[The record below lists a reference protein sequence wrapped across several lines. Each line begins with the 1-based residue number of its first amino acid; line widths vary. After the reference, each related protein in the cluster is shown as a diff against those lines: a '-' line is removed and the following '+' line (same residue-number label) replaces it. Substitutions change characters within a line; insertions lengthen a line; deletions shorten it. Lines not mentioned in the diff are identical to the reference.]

1 MDANFNRSVRLLL
14 ISLIATGCSQ
24 TVKDPLSTKE
34 KPPVIGKEDNSYIYH
49 PHHSTFNRHK
59 YKSSNSHHNTVWDRL
74 LSLYSLPEINNA
86 RIDQQLDWY
95 LNNPDYLVRIQQRA
109 EPYLHLILDE
119 IEAKNIP
126 GELALLPVVE
136 SAFRPEAYSKSDAS
150 GLWQFIPATGRLFGL
165 EQNSWYDGRRD
176 VYASTKAATTFL
188 KQLSET
194 FNGDWMLA
202 LASYN
207 YGKGNVWKAI
217 ERNEDMGLPT
227 DYWSL
232 DLPEETANY
241 VPRLLAVAKLFANAD
256 RYNIPLQHIPNEPYV
271 EVVNI
276 KSQLDL
282 SKAAQMANT
291 PLEDFL
297 KLNPGFN
304 RWCTA
309 PDGPHRLLVPV
320 DQAQA
325 FKRNLA
331 QLPLEDW
338 LTDNPYNEERIVQPR
353 YTVAQATPRQRSEPA
368 AIQKRFVPE
377 QVAVSQYK
385 VKAGETLTYIANKH
399 HTTIDAIRKTNHLPG
414 KNIQTGMNLR
424 MPVSEK
430 SGKIPALVQAS
441 KNKPGNN
448 RIYTVKQGDTFFKIA
463 KSFSVS
469 TQDIAAWNKIT
480 TKYPLVPGQKLSIK
494 SGEQQLVT
502 STSAA
507 SNPYRLI
514 QYTVKPGDTLM
525 QISRK
530 FSVPVSDLRKWNSN
544 TASSVLKSGQ
554 KVKILLDNNQPAT

>member
-1 MDANFNRSVRLLL
+1 MHVNFNRSVRFLL

-24 TVKDPLSTKE
+24 TTKNPLSTNE
-34 KPPVIGKEDNSYIYH
+34 KPPVIGKEDNSYLYH
-49 PHHSTFNRHK
+49 PHPSSFNKHK
-59 YKSSNSHHNTVWDRL
+59 YKSPTGQHNTVWDRL

-86 RIDQQLDWY
+86 RIDQQLNWY
-95 LNNPDYLVRIQQRA
+95 LQNPDYLVRIQQRA

-165 EQNSWYDGRRD
+165 RQNTWYDGRRD
-176 VYASTKAATTFL
+176 VYASTKAATKFL

-217 ERNEDMGLPT
+217 ERNEDSGLPT

-232 DLPEETANY
+232 SLPEETANY

-271 EVVNI
+271 EIVDI
-276 KSQLDL
+276 GSQLDL
-282 SKAAQMANT
+282 SKAARMANT

-309 PDGPHRLLVPV
+309 PDGPHRLLIPV
-320 DQAQA
+320 DQAQS
-325 FKRNLA
+325 FKRKLA

-338 LTDNPYNEERIVQPR
+338 LSDSPYRTERISQPSYASSKQHSKVAAQKHYAPVQ
-353 YTVAQATPRQRSEPA
+353 A
-368 AIQKRFVPE
+368 AM
-377 QVAVSQYK
+377 SQHK
-385 VKAGETLTYIANKH
+385 VKAGESLTYIAKRNR
-399 HTTIDAIRKTNHLPG
+399 TTIAAIRKINHLTS
-414 KNIQTGMNLR
+414 NNVRAGMTLT
-424 MPVSEK
+424 
-430 SGKIPALVQAS
+430 IPASENSGRIPTLAQAS
-441 KNKPGNN
+441 KSKSTNN
-448 RIYTVKQGDTFFKIA
+448 RIYTVKSGDTFWKIGQI
-463 KSFSVS
+463 FSAS
-469 TQDIAAWNKIT
+469 AQDIAAWNNT
-480 TKYPLVPGQKLSIK
+480 TVKSALLPGQKLKIK
-494 SGEQQLVT
+494 SGDQQLA
-502 STSAA
+502 SSSSAGN
-507 SNPYRLI
+507 NPYRLV
-514 QYTVKPGDTLM
+514 QYTVKPGDTLIR
-525 QISRK
+525 ISRK
-530 FSVPVSDLRKWNSN
+530 FSVPFSDLQKWNAS
-544 TASSVLKSGQ
+544 TASNVLKPGQ
-554 KVKILLDNNQPAT
+554 KIKVLLDNNQPST

>member
-1 MDANFNRSVRLLL
+1 MHVNFNRSVRFLL

-24 TVKDPLSTKE
+24 TTKNPLSTTE
-34 KPPVIGKEDNSYIYH
+34 KPPAIGKEDNSYLYH
-49 PHHSTFNRHK
+49 PHKSSFNKHK
-59 YKSSNSHHNTVWDRL
+59 YKSSNGQYNTVWDRL
-74 LSLYSLPEINNA
+74 LSLYSLPEINNS
-86 RIDQQLDWY
+86 RIDEQLNWY
-95 LNNPDYLVRIQQRA
+95 LQNPDYLVRIQQRA

-165 EQNSWYDGRRD
+165 QQNSWYDGRRD
-176 VYASTKAATTFL
+176 IYASTKAATKFL

-194 FNGDWMLA
+194 FDGDWMLA

-232 DLPEETANY
+232 NLPEETANY

-256 RYNIPLQHIPNEPYV
+256 RYNIPLRHIPNRPYV
-271 EVVNI
+271 EVVDI
-276 KSQLDL
+276 GSQLDL
-282 SKAAQMANT
+282 NKAARMANI

-309 PDGPHRLLVPV
+309 PDGPHRLLIPV
-320 DQAQA
+320 NQAQT

-338 LTDNPYNEERIVQPR
+338 LSDSPYNAERISQPN
-353 YTVAQATPRQRSEPA
+353 YASAKPTPKQVSEP
-368 AIQKRFVPE
+368 AIQKRNIAE
-377 QVAVSQYK
+377 LVAMSQYK
-385 VKAGETLTYIANKH
+385 VKAGESLSAIANKNQ
-399 HTTIDAIRKTNHLPG
+399 TTIAAIRKINHLSG
-414 KNIQTGMNLR
+414 NNIQAGTKLK
-424 MPVSEK
+424 MPGSEK
-430 SGKIPALVQAS
+430 SGKIPTLAQAT
-441 KNKPGNN
+441 KNTTASN
-448 RIYTVKQGDTFFKIA
+448 RVYTVKPGDTFWKIA
-463 KSFSVS
+463 QNFSVS
-469 TQDIAAWNKIT
+469 TQDIAAWNNT
-480 TKYPLVPGQKLSIK
+480 TVKSALVAGQKLTIK
-494 SGEQQLVT
+494 SGDQQLAT

-530 FSVPVSDLRKWNSN
+530 FSVPFSDLRKWNAT
-544 TASSVLKSGQ
+544 TAGDVLKPGQ
-554 KVKILLDNNQPAT
+554 KIKVLLDNNQPAT

>member
-1 MDANFNRSVRLLL
+1 MMHVNFNRSARFLL

-24 TVKDPLSTKE
+24 TTKAPLSTSE
-34 KPPVIGKEDNSYIYH
+34 KPPLVGKEDNSYLYH
-49 PHHSTFNRHK
+49 PHKSTLKKQTLTNGQ
-59 YKSSNSHHNTVWDRL
+59 YKTVWDRL
-74 LSLYSLPEINNA
+74 LSLYSLPEINHP
-86 RIDQQLDWY
+86 RIDQQLNWY
-95 LNNPDYLVRIQQRA
+95 LNNPDYLARIQQRA

-165 EQNSWYDGRRD
+165 KQNSWYDGRRD

-207 YGKGNVWKAI
+207 YGKGNIWKAI
-217 ERNEDMGLPT
+217 ERNEDLGLPT

-232 DLPEETANY
+232 SLPEETTNY

-256 RYNIPLQHIPNEPYV
+256 RYNIPLQHIPNEPYL

-276 KSQLDL
+276 GSQLDL
-282 SKAAQMANT
+282 NKAAQMANT
-291 PLEDFL
+291 PLEHFL

-320 DQAQA
+320 DQAQT
-325 FKRNLA
+325 FRRNLA

-338 LTDNPYNEERIVQPR
+338 LSDNPYNKQRIDQPS
-353 YTVAQATPRQRSEPA
+353 YAKAQATPKQDNNAQATQKHYSSEPA
-368 AIQKRFVPE
+368 SL
-377 QVAVSQYK
+377 SQYK
-385 VKAGETLTYIANKH
+385 VKTGESLTYIAQKN
-399 HTTIDAIRKTNHLPG
+399 HTTINAIKKANHLSG
-414 KNIQTGMNLR
+414 NNIQAGMTLKV
-424 MPVSEK
+424 PSSETP
-430 SGKIPALVQAS
+430 GKIPHLAQTS
-441 KNKPGNN
+441 KTKSTSN
-448 RIYTVKQGDTFFKIA
+448 RIYTVKPGDTFWKIA
-463 KSFSVS
+463 QSFSVS

-480 TKYPLVPGQKLSIK
+480 VKSPLLPGQKLSIK
-494 SGEQQLVT
+494 NGDQQLVT
-502 STSAA
+502 ATSAA
-507 SNPYRLI
+507 SNPYRLV

-530 FSVPVSDLRKWNSN
+530 FSVSFSDLRKWNEN
-544 TASSVLKSGQ
+544 TAGSVLKPGQ
-554 KVKILLDNNQPAT
+554 KIKVLVDNNQPAT

>member
-1 MDANFNRSVRLLL
+1 MHVNFNRSVRFLL

-24 TVKDPLSTKE
+24 TTKNPLSTTE
-34 KPPVIGKEDNSYIYH
+34 KPPAIGKEDNSYLYH
-49 PHHSTFNRHK
+49 PHKSSFNKHK
-59 YKSSNSHHNTVWDRL
+59 YKSSNGQYNTVWDRL
-74 LSLYSLPEINNA
+74 LSLYSLPEINNS
-86 RIDQQLDWY
+86 RIDEQLNWY
-95 LNNPDYLVRIQQRA
+95 LQNPDYLVRIQQRA

-165 EQNSWYDGRRD
+165 QQNSWYDGRRD
-176 VYASTKAATTFL
+176 IYASTKAATKFL

-194 FNGDWMLA
+194 FDGDWMLA

-232 DLPEETANY
+232 NLPEETANY

-256 RYNIPLQHIPNEPYV
+256 RYNIPLRHIPNRPYV
-271 EVVNI
+271 EVVDI
-276 KSQLDL
+276 GSQLDL
-282 SKAAQMANT
+282 NKAARMANI

-309 PDGPHRLLVPV
+309 PDGPHRLLIPV
-320 DQAQA
+320 NQAQT

-338 LTDNPYNEERIVQPR
+338 LSDSPYNAERISQPS
-353 YTVAQATPRQRSEPA
+353 YASAKPTPKQLNEP
-368 AIQKRFVPE
+368 AIQKRNIAE
-377 QVAVSQYK
+377 LVAMSQYK
-385 VKAGETLTYIANKH
+385 VKAGESLSAIANKNQ
-399 HTTIDAIRKTNHLPG
+399 TTIAAIRKINHLSG
-414 KNIQTGMNLR
+414 NNIQAGTKLK
-424 MPVSEK
+424 MPGSEK
-430 SGKIPALVQAS
+430 SGKIPTLVQAT
-441 KNKPGNN
+441 KNTTASN
-448 RIYTVKQGDTFFKIA
+448 RVYTVKPGDTFWKIA
-463 KSFSVS
+463 QNFSVS
-469 TQDIAAWNKIT
+469 TQDIAAWNNT
-480 TKYPLVPGQKLSIK
+480 TVKSALVAGQKLTIK
-494 SGEQQLVT
+494 SGDQQLAT

-530 FSVPVSDLRKWNSN
+530 FSVPFSDLRKWNAT
-544 TASSVLKSGQ
+544 TAGDVLKPGQ
-554 KVKILLDNNQPAT
+554 KIKVLLDNNQPAT